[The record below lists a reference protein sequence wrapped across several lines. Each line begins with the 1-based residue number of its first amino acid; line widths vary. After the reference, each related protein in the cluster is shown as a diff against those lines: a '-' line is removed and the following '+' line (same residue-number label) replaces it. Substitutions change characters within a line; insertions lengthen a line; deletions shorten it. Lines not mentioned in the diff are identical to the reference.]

1 MLDTGHL
8 ALENKQLQ
16 DGPEQGSIDATVGE
30 GNSQRGK
37 ANDKLRE
44 PHYED
49 NQSSRNSKPQEQCH
63 FSRKKA

>member
-49 NQSSRNSKPQEQCH
+49 NQSSRNSKPQGQCH